1 MEEKIFESF
10 EEAKDYLNTHFNGH
24 GTVIGANTGQI
35 LKQCRCK
42 ASPQH
47 PTIYAKDEE
56 TYKGYEFDEK
66 GFERTYGKCKTRIL
80 TPKDELKDIRN
91 GVFLAGPATRAE
103 DAIGWREAF
112 IYYFKLWNTDCTI
125 LNPEISGYGEFD
137 EKQYKK
143 QTDWEIT
150 AMHLATRIIF
160 WIPRTKA
167 HPALTTNIEFGEWF
181 SNKAT
186 YVGYPILSEHNRYI
200 GMKCEQAGKTP
211 YHCMLSLCGDV
222 MNDLNDKPRTYFTS
236 DTHFGSD
243 RTFELSKR
251 PFLNTHDMDLKM
263 MSNWNKTVR
272 NCDFVYH
279 LGDFGDWTVFN
290 NLNCA
295 KMVLVEGNYEKKGDM
310 PPADDRID
318 VRERPMRVKMNDMI
332 YTLVHEPKENYDDD
346 KDAFYLF
353 GHIHQLQYVKRNG
366 LNVGVD
372 CNNYTPVDVPTI
384 GFRTEAIKKHYD
396 ENVFCEKVG
405 E

>member
-1 MEEKIFESF
+1 MEEKIFDTLEQ
-10 EEAKDYLNTHFNGH
+10 AKQYLKEISNGH
-24 GTVIGANTGQI
+24 GKVVGAVTGKTI
-35 LKQCRCK
+35 EQCRCSGK
-42 ASPQH
+42 NH
-47 PTIYAKDEE
+47 PVVYVKDKVNSFDMDKEYLKQKE
-56 TYKGYEFDEK
+56 TE
-66 GFERTYGKCKTRIL
+66 GKNRVKVL
-80 TPKDELKDIRN
+80 TPNDELKDIRN
-91 GVFLAGPATRAE
+91 GVFLAGPATRGE

-112 IYYFKLWNTDCTI
+112 INLFNLWECDCTL
-125 LNPEISGYGEFD
+125 LNPEISGYGEFN
-137 EKQYKK
+137 EERYKK

-160 WIPRTKA
+160 WIPRDEK
-167 HPALTTNIEFGEWF
+167 HRALTTNVEFGEWF

-186 YVGYPILSEHNRYI
+186 YVGYPIISEHNRYI
-200 GMKCEQAGKTP
+200 GTKCEQAGKTP
-211 YHCMLSLCGDV
+211 YHNIDQLVGDV
-222 MNDLNDKPRTYFTS
+222 INDLNDKPHTYFTS
-236 DTHFGSD
+236 DTHFGSE

-332 YTLVHEPKENYDDD
+332 YTLVHEPKENYGDD

-372 CNNYTPVDVPTI
+372 CNNYTPVDVSTI